1 MGIACG
7 ENGGIFKM
15 MGRFRLVTF
24 AAIAAVAGSLA
35 AGCSKEQATSEQGT
49 TEQSATQATA
59 PACDR
64 DCLKG
69 IVDTYLAALVA
80 HDPSQAPMA
89 ADAKFV
95 ENITPM
101 SVGEGLW
108 KTASAVP
115 TTFAIYV
122 PDPVSE
128 QVGFLGMMQENDKP
142 IELALRLK
150 VVDSKITEAE
160 HLIARNL
167 SEANLANL
175 QTPRPI
181 FLADVPEDQRNS
193 RDDMLKIGASYYDAL
208 VTNKGDAAPFDDADC
223 ERHENGMI
231 TVRPP
236 QSAPPTPPANVSNG
250 AFAILGTMGCTKQI
264 DSGAFTYIKRIEP
277 VRVWI
282 ADPETGLA
290 FGLSQFRHPMEE
302 KEEKLTGVPGYET
315 IPMNFNPFDLP
326 AAHIFKISGGKIHE
340 IEAMGFTAP
349 YDAKTGW
356 E

>member
-1 MGIACG
+1 MT
-7 ENGGIFKM
+7 
-15 MGRFRLVTF
+15 GRFRLVTF

-35 AGCSKEQATSEQGT
+35 AGCSKEQSTSEQST
-49 TEQSATQATA
+49 TEQSTAQATA

-89 ADAKFV
+89 TDAKFV
-95 ENITPM
+95 ENVMPTA
-101 SVGEGLW
+101 VGEGLW

-115 TTFAIYV
+115 ATFAIYV
-122 PDPVSE
+122 PDTVSE

-150 VVDSKITEAE
+150 VVDGKITEAE

-175 QTPRPI
+175 QTPRPV

-193 RDDMLKIGASYYDAL
+193 RDDMLKIGTFYYDAL
-208 VTNKGDAAPFDDADC
+208 VTNKGAAAPFDDADC

-236 QSAPPTPPANVSNG
+236 QNASVETNSNSS
-250 AFAILGTMGCTKQI
+250 FSKLGSLGCTKQI
-264 DSGAFTYIKRIEP
+264 DTGAFTYIKRIEP

-282 ADPETGLA
+282 ADPETGLT

-302 KEEKLTGVPGYET
+302 KEEKITGVPGLDT
-315 IPMNFNPFDLP
+315 IPMDFKPFDLP

-340 IEAMGFTAP
+340 VEAMGFTAP
-349 YDAKTGW
+349 YDSKAGW

>member
-1 MGIACG
+1 M
-7 ENGGIFKM
+7 
-15 MGRFRLVTF
+15 
-24 AAIAAVAGSLA
+24 
-35 AGCSKEQATSEQGT
+35 
-49 TEQSATQATA
+49 
-59 PACDR
+59 
-64 DCLKG
+64 
-69 IVDTYLAALVA
+69 VDAYLAALVA
-80 HDPSQAPMA
+80 HDPSQVAIA
-89 ADAKFV
+89 ENAKFV
-95 ENITPM
+95 ENVKPTQ
-101 SVGEGLW
+101 VGEGLW

-122 PDPVSE
+122 PDPVAE
-128 QVGFLGMMQENDKP
+128 QVGFLGMMEEDGKP

-150 VVDSKITEAE
+150 VEDGKITEAE

-167 SEANLANL
+167 MENSMANLR
-175 QTPRPI
+175 TPRPA
-181 FLADVPEDQRNS
+181 FLADVPEDRRTP
-193 RDDMLKIGASYYDAL
+193 RDEMLRIGATYYDAL
-208 VTNKGDAAPFDDADC
+208 VTNNGSASPFDDTDC

-236 QSAPPTPPANVSNG
+236 QSTPPTPPANVSTG

-264 DSGAFTYIKRIEP
+264 DTGAFTYIKRIEP

-290 FGLSQFRHPMEE
+290 FGLSQFRHPMDE
-302 KEEKLTGVPGYET
+302 KVEKLTGVPGFDT
-315 IPMNFNPFDLP
+315 IPMNFDPFDLP

-349 YDAKTGW
+349 YNSPTGW